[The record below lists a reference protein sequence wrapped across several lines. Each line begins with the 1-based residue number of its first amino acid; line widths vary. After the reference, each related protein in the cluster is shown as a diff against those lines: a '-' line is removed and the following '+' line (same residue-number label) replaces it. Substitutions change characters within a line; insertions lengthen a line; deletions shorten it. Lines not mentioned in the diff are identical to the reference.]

1 MSNPPSRLCAFP
13 YPSEYDQPRPTV
25 TVQKGM
31 YFDPHDAD
39 ELNEIEEI
47 LDEYDLNQQMEDI
60 SNPESVEER
69 MPVDVQGHAVHRER
83 YRALC
88 RRYIDR
94 FSHKV
99 RLEPAR
105 VTPMRIELDDDA
117 WLAAN
122 NQGKIRIQG
131 TEKEAVIAEFI
142 EKLSSGGVISRS
154 QSKRYSHPTLTRK
167 SNGSWRLCIDFRRL
181 NKHSKK
187 SSYPLPHI
195 NTMLARIGS
204 RKPRVFA
211 VFDLTQGFYQAPLH
225 PDSRACTAFMT
236 FMGLFEWNR
245 VPMGI
250 KGAPTYFQE
259 VMESEVL
266 SGLLHSI
273 CELYM
278 DDLILYAN
286 SEDQLLEHMELL
298 FQRLREYNIT
308 LNPAKA
314 HIGLEE
320 IEYVGHL
327 LSATGISFTSDK
339 ISKVVELPRP
349 TVKHELKRFLGLVNY
364 FRDHLMNLAFYTQP
378 LQSLLTNY
386 KKDDPTPIQWTEET
400 LEAYNAVMG
409 LLRTLP
415 KLWYLDDNKEFPIH
429 LYTDAS
435 NLGFGAYLCQKV
447 PSENSPR
454 PIAFLSRSCQGSE
467 RTGAL

>member
-1 MSNPPSRLCAFP
+1 M
-13 YPSEYDQPRPTV
+13 
-25 TVQKGM
+25 
-31 YFDPHDAD
+31 
-39 ELNEIEEI
+39 
-47 LDEYDLNQQMEDI
+47 
-60 SNPESVEER
+60 
-69 MPVDVQGHAVHRER
+69 
-83 YRALC
+83 
-88 RRYIDR
+88 
-94 FSHKV
+94 
-99 RLEPAR
+99 
-105 VTPMRIELDDDA
+105 
-117 WLAAN
+117 
-122 NQGKIRIQG
+122 
-131 TEKEAVIAEFI
+131 
-142 EKLSSGGVISRS
+142 
-154 QSKRYSHPTLTRK
+154 LT
-167 SNGSWRLCIDFRRL
+167 
-181 NKHSKK
+181 
-187 SSYPLPHI
+187 
-195 NTMLARIGS
+195 RIGS
-204 RKPRVFA
+204 RKPKVFA

-266 SGLLHSI
+266 NGLLHVI

-308 LNPAKA
+308 LNPVKA

-364 FRDHLMNLAFYTQP
+364 FRDHLNNLSFYTQP
-378 LQSLLTNY
+378 LQSLLINY
-386 KKDDPTPIQWTEET
+386 KKDDPTLIEWTEET

-467 RTGAL
+467 KNWSTIEKEANLLYWAMKELEHLIRYRKFTLHTDHKNLVKIGEALTKSVRGSWHYHTMISTSNISRVKKT